1 MSCVHLNAV
10 VLWNDD
16 GLERVDTSR
25 VHQNAGILWGDEGSE
40 TGRFGGGNGDMKG
53 PFTCV

>member
-40 TGRFGGGNGDMKG
+40 TGRFSGGNGDMKG